1 MKKIVFVFLLVIIAI
16 QFIPRYQ
23 NNPGYI
29 LNKEI
34 SAPSNIMMML
44 RTSCYDCHSY
54 ETKWPTYS
62 KIAPLSWF
70 ITQNVN
76 EGRRALNFS
85 LWKDY
90 TKEEKQKKLKR
101 IYQKVYS
108 SMPLASYLL
117 FHEEAKLNKKQREK
131 IRTYTGVRR

>member
-1 MKKIVFVFLLVIIAI
+1 MKKLVLIFIVVMILI
-16 QFIPRYQ
+16 QFIPSSQ
-23 NNPGYI
+23 NNPTYI

-34 SAPSNIMMML
+34 STPRNIMMML

-54 ETKWPTYS
+54 ETKWPAYS
-62 KIAPLSWF
+62 KIAPMSWF
-70 ITQNVN
+70 ISQNVN

-85 LWKDY
+85 LWEDY
-90 TKEEKQKKLKR
+90 SKEEKEKKLKR

-117 FHEEAKLNKKQREK
+117 FHEEAKLSKKQREI
-131 IRTYTGVRR
+131 IRIYTGVRR